1 MKRILR
7 KSVILLSLLSI
18 LAGLAYAGNAPYFSL
33 KDTKGRWVDS
43 SDLYG
48 NYLIFIMFWS
58 TDCEACKDS
67 MPYLQNIYD
76 DYYYEGLKVICI
88 ATDSERTSD
97 RVKPFISGQG
107 YTFTV
112 LLDTDQYVRDTFNVN
127 QEPYYFLID
136 WDGDI
141 SFSYS
146 GFTPGTE
153 AVFDDAIDDALSA
166 SEGGGFFGGK

>member
-1 MKRILR
+1 MR
-7 KSVILLSLLSI
+7 KVLSATLLSLALVA
-18 LAGLAYAGNAPYFSL
+18 LFCGFAWPGGAPSFSL
-33 KDTKGRWVDS
+33 KDMNGKWVDAGE
-43 SDLYG
+43 LYG

-58 TDCEACKDS
+58 TDCEACKNS
-67 MPYLQNIYD
+67 MPYLQDIYEQ
-76 DYYYEGLKVICI
+76 YYNDGLKVICI

-97 RVKPFISGQG
+97 RVKPYITGQG
-107 YTFTV
+107 YTFSV
-112 LLDTDQYVRDTFNVN
+112 LLDTDQYVRDAFNVY

-153 AVFDDAIDDALSA
+153 SVFKEAIEEAIS
-166 SEGGGFFGGK
+166 SSGGEGFFK